1 MLRKQKKNKS
11 LACPQPSRQSSPELH
26 CPLQEPGAAV
36 RRLEHVRRALDLS
49 LVPTKELN
57 FSFDFIL
64 NNLPAD
70 VFYAVLE
77 KS

>member
-26 CPLQEPGAAV
+26 CPLQEPRAA
-36 RRLEHVRRALDLS
+36 VRRALDLS